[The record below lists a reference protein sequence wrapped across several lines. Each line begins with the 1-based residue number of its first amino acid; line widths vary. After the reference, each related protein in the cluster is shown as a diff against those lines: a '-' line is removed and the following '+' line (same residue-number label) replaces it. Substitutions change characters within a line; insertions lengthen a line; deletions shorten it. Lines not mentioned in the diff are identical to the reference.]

1 MLFEYQGV
9 KNINAEIVLNRP
21 VDMKLLEK
29 IVTKTDSTNFVLPR
43 HPKLV
48 QAWSCEWTAKDDAM
62 LLVGVYKFGYGSW
75 VQIRDDPLLGL
86 QNKLFLENPAAG
98 KDATANQDGK
108 ESVKKVPGS
117 VHLGRRVDY
126 LFTLLEMKN
135 LIVQWADRRLS
146 EVLERE
152 LGNQHQFRTTVVAA
166 TAAIILSL
174 VIVMA
179 ALPTTRANTGNL
191 LS

>member
-1 MLFEYQGV
+1 
-9 KNINAEIVLNRP
+9 
-21 VDMKLLEK
+21 
-29 IVTKTDSTNFVLPR
+29 
-43 HPKLV
+43 
-48 QAWSCEWTAKDDAM
+48 M

-126 LFTLLEMKN
+126 LFTLLRDEESDSSVGGSTPVGSVRKRIRKSTPVPHN
-135 LIVQWADRRLS
+135 S
-146 EVLERE
+146 
-152 LGNQHQFRTTVVAA
+152 GSSNGSH
-166 TAAIILSL
+166 
-174 VIVMA
+174 
-179 ALPTTRANTGNL
+179 NTL
-191 LS
+191 W